1 MSRGGRILLVA
12 AGAALALSACSTM
25 GGKPRVLEVPPP
37 ARPAPV
43 TPAKPPP
50 PPPPPRV
57 EPAPVAKSC
66 VPKTLPP
73 PPRYPDTD
81 AALRNAAGAADRYQ
95 LLAAGRILR
104 EQRLDQLEAVV
115 ADCR

>member
-1 MSRGGRILLVA
+1 MRILLVA
-12 AGAALALSACSTM
+12 AGAALALSACETM
-25 GGKPRVLEVPPP
+25 RGRPKVLNIPPP
-37 ARPAPV
+37 APPPKAAPTPPPKPAP
-43 TPAKPPP
+43 A
-50 PPPPPRV
+50 PPPRAP
-57 EPAPVAKSC
+57 EPVAKSC

-104 EQRLDQLEAVV
+104 EQRLNQLEAVV